1 MELLGGVSELNI
13 NWSVIS
19 VSDTC
24 FSSLCC
30 KESLIA
36 ENASSTF
43 AAVLQD
49 VSINIKPNANKE
61 LRIRLQSP
69 ITSLP
74 THGVSVFFPLLEGDH
89 PFAFEIQFVSHKH
102 YRGMLVAVRCLFH
115 QIVVPPLHVKKWFLV
130 IYRIN
135 DQKSVWSAPKSFR
148 HAPANLSVRDENSP
162 RHTLLPK
169 SFLPSCIL
177 HPVKKQKWDCRRKIK
192 QISHPDL

>member
-13 NWSVIS
+13 SWSVIS

-30 KESLIA
+30 KASLIA

-49 VSINIKPNANKE
+49 VSININPNANKE
-61 LRIRLQSP
+61 SQRIRLTP
-69 ITSLP
+69 SLL

-89 PFAFEIQFVSHKH
+89 PFAFEIQLVSHKH
-102 YRGMLVAVRCLFH
+102 YRSMLVAVRCLFH

-135 DQKSVWSAPKSFR
+135 DQKPVRSAPKSFR
-148 HAPANLSVRDENSP
+148 HAPANLSVRDDSP
-162 RHTLLPK
+162 QTYALTQIVLAQLYPTSR
-169 SFLPSCIL
+169 S
-177 HPVKKQKWDCRRKIK
+177 KQKM
-192 QISHPDL
+192 S